1 MLYLNLNSYYSYT
14 LIGNWNAYERTFSGK
29 GLKFEASADLV
40 GEVWDAAG
48 GRPAASN
55 NEVYELE
62 IKYSGMWC
70 INERA
75 TDAGQLKWLNC
86 DWSSV
91 WINWDN

>member
-1 MLYLNLNSYYSYT
+1 MIAIQIVSSMSWPSVSQKKCNVVVLYLNLNSYYSYT

-62 IKYSGMWC
+62 IKYSGM
-70 INERA
+70 
-75 TDAGQLKWLNC
+75 
-86 DWSSV
+86 
-91 WINWDN
+91 

>member
-1 MLYLNLNSYYSYT
+1 MIL
-14 LIGNWNAYERTFSGK
+14 GNWKAYEQTFSAK

-62 IKYSGMWC
+62 IKYSGM
-70 INERA
+70 
-75 TDAGQLKWLNC
+75 
-86 DWSSV
+86 
-91 WINWDN
+91 

>member
-1 MLYLNLNSYYSYT
+1 MQFVVVLYLNLNSYYTYT
-14 LIGNWNAYERTFSGK
+14 LLGNWKEYEQKFSAK

-62 IKYSGMWC
+62 IKYSGM
-70 INERA
+70 
-75 TDAGQLKWLNC
+75 
-86 DWSSV
+86 
-91 WINWDN
+91 